1 MVQPSFA
8 NPFVP
13 PGPRS
18 LPLFLPPF
26 PPLHLPLAVTNIFY
40 SQSHVQGDRRAA
52 APGSFTLTLNDSSTN
67 AYLESQLCSFI
78 SNQTSP
84 PALSIRLSSPSFT
97 VVKTVF
103 VLPSCVFS
111 ATSLTS
117 LTVEVPLIIYNNGSY
132 SDPLQALPSSLTALT
147 IYESIIF
154 SNTTQISNP
163 VATFI
168 PNWTSFFA
176 SHTALESVSITSSNI
191 GGSPPSRL
199 GSKISY
205 FLIDTSRLTGSI
217 PSSIWSGLNSSSM
230 TIAFPRNQLS
240 GTVARSLF
248 TSVPSGMTSITFDIS
263 SNGFTGALPS
273 GLFSDNT
280 NIKSIDFRASDNQLT
295 GSVTSALFPTSFPSL
310 ANLNLYLTRN
320 RMTYLADDF
329 AAPLNNLTFLV
340 LEMSDNQLSGSLPL
354 ILHKMKL
361 PQLSSAIITLNR
373 NRYSGTLPRNLWPV
387 DGTASPNLKNLYYR
401 ASGNALTGTIPA
413 TLFLRDLT
421 ANLYTQ
427 VDISNNSIS
436 GTLPANIFETVISI
450 SYLYAS
456 HNLISGPLVPPV
468 LSNRSNNIVL
478 DLSSNP
484 IGGTIP
490 EDYIPTFT
498 QSASQLVLYL
508 ANSGLTG
515 SLPRSN
521 FGCRNSS
528 QGVIINLDNNDLS
541 GEYPFDQ
548 LSANLTSIC
557 PSSYSVF
564 LSIAGNQLSGPIQ
577 LSSSESYRPRLT
589 LRAAY
594 NNFSSL
600 SVDLPNNYLL
610 ELDVSGN
617 KRLTGTLPEVFFNS
631 SGALNILAANYTALT
646 GDFPIVT
653 GRPTYALTYLDLNH
667 TSINFCS
674 SGRPTWSP
682 ERLSTCQLL
691 DTNAQTCASAYPKLC
706 FEVAVIDSGSP
717 SYPVSPEIDEPHS
730 RGYRNDRISWGSTF
744 AAVIMAAITSIILHK
759 L

>member
-1 MVQPSFA
+1 MRVILS
-8 NPFVP
+8 
-13 PGPRS
+13 
-18 LPLFLPPF
+18 
-26 PPLHLPLAVTNIFY
+26 
-40 SQSHVQGDRRAA
+40 
-52 APGSFTLTLNDSSTN
+52 DSSTN
-67 AYLESQLCSFI
+67 TYLEDQICPVVNQNADLVTGI
-78 SNQTSP
+78 SLI
-84 PALSIRLSSPSFT
+84 AAVKKL
-97 VVKTVF
+97 KTVF
-103 VLPSCVFS
+103 VLPSCVSS

-117 LTVEVPLIIYNNGSY
+117 LTVQVPLIIYNNGSF

-310 ANLNLYLTRN
+310 SLFNLYLTRN

-329 AAPLNNLTFLV
+329 AAPLNNLTTFA

-361 PQLSSAIITLNR
+361 PQLSSAIITLNN
-373 NRYSGTLPRNLWPV
+373 NRLSGTLPRNLWPA
-387 DGTASPNLKNLYYR
+387 DGTASPKVKNLYYR
-401 ASGNALTGTIPA
+401 IGGNALTGSIPA
-413 TLFLRDLT
+413 TFLARSPST
-421 ANLYTQ
+421 EFSFS
-427 VDISNNSIS
+427 VDISRNSIS
-436 GTLPANIFETVISI
+436 GTLPAEIFQQFTFFSG
-450 SYLYAS
+450 LYAS
-456 HNLISGPLVPPV
+456 HNHIRGPLVPPV
-468 LSNRSNNIVL
+468 LSPSAISFSL

-490 EDYIPTFT
+490 ENYFSTWT
-498 QSASQLVLYL
+498 QSASNVYLYL
-508 ANSGLTG
+508 GNSLLNG
-515 SLPRSN
+515 SLPKSN
-521 FGCRNSS
+521 FGCRNST
-528 QGVIINLDNNDLS
+528 QYLTVNLDDNQLS

-557 PSSYSVF
+557 PQAGFVSISV
-564 LSIAGNQLSGPIQ
+564 ARNQLSGPLQ
-577 LSSSESYRPRLT
+577 LSSSKKSLPRLS
-589 LRAAY
+589 LLVPY
-594 NNFSSL
+594 NNLSSL
-600 SVDLPNNYLL
+600 SVDLPNTYLL

-617 KRLTGTLPEVFFNS
+617 LNLSGTLPEAFFNS
-631 SGALNILAANYTALT
+631 SGTIKVLAANYTALT
-646 GDFPIVT
+646 GDFPVVT
-653 GRPTYALTYLDLNH
+653 GNPSTAINYLDLNH

-682 ERLSTCQLL
+682 GGLSTCQLL
-691 DTNAQTCASAYPKLC
+691 DTNAQTCASAYPQLC
-706 FEVAVIDSGSP
+706 LVANAPYVPIDYGLPIPYPESP
-717 SYPVSPEIDEPHS
+717 NSPESPEPEDPESPHS
-730 RGYRNDRISWGSTF
+730 GGSRNFRISWESTM
-744 AAVIMAAITSIILHK
+744 VTVLIAAITSIIIYK